1 MREQKARHRKAEK
14 KRGSVLAT
22 LCVLTAL
29 AFVLSTGAVSL
40 ARYVMERREEDI
52 AVAAPFYFVSDQLS
66 TGEPLPYTQLTPPE
80 GDTVAITFTLS
91 NHVDDLRR
99 SQKDISYICD
109 AYVNGNPV
117 SNAPAQGTLGGKQK
131 ADQQIT
137 LNVNKNRFQN
147 GTVTVVAKAL
157 SPYEKEISG
166 VFGFAEESAGGL
178 QTALR
183 EENGAVVLEL
193 IGDVEDMRQVEV
205 HWPEGL
211 IPDPGCVYLDE
222 DHAIMVEEENMAQ
235 VLGPISGRCALT
247 FLKTDPD
254 LVCQKSDF
262 TVSSD

>member
-1 MREQKARHRKAEK
+1 M
-14 KRGSVLAT
+14 LAT
-22 LCVLTAL
+22 LCILTAL

-40 ARYVMERREEDI
+40 ARYAMERQKEDV
-52 AVAAPFYFVSDQLS
+52 AVAAPFYFVSDKLS
-66 TGEPLPYTQLTPPE
+66 TDDPLPYTQLATPD
-80 GDTVAITFTLS
+80 GDTVEITFTLS

-109 AYVNGNPV
+109 AYVDGSPV

-131 ADQQIT
+131 TDQKIT
-137 LNVNKNRFQN
+137 LNVNKNRFSN
-147 GTVTVVAKAL
+147 GSVTVVAKAS

-166 VFGFAEESAGGL
+166 VFGFAEESAEGL

-183 EENGAVVLEL
+183 EENGAVVLEV
-193 IGDVEDMRQVEV
+193 IGDIEDTQAVEV

-211 IPDPGCVYLDE
+211 TPDPGCVYLDE
-222 DHAIMVEEENMAQ
+222 DHAVVVEEEKLAQ
-235 VLGPISGRCALT
+235 VLGPIRGRCALT

-262 TVSSD
+262 TVKIV